1 MMGRIQRQPAQVQ
14 VDFIRLCCKYWQK
27 DGELSIEDA
36 KIEAMDSY
44 DALLKYKIIKEVHGE
59 IVIDFLEEQFDSLSG
74 KREQASKA
82 GLASAEAR
90 RVRKLANDR
99 STTVQRNPTP
109 VEISSTELN
118 RVEKSREEETREE
131 NKEDL
136 FEKFWTLYKKGTN
149 RVPAQREWFLIDHS
163 EYPKIIEHVPKY
175 VVATPKFR
183 KDAVNYL
190 KDRVW
195 TDTELPKQSSP
206 KSEPPKQ
213 FIPRPPQYP
222 T

>member
-1 MMGRIQRQPAQVQ
+1 MPDDKAG
-14 VDFIRLCCKYWQK
+14 K
-27 DGELSIEDA
+27 
-36 KIEAMDSY
+36 
-44 DALLKYKIIKEVHGE
+44 LLKHILGYVNDKNPITDDLIIELTFEPIKQQLKRDLIKWEGKQVTNRENGSKGGRPPKPKETQNNPVG
-59 IVIDFLEEQFDSLSG
+59 F
-74 KREQASKA
+74 SKTQNNPEK
-82 GLASAEAR
+82 GVS
-90 RVRKLANDR
+90 VSVSVSDTVNVNDTRK
-99 STTVQRNPTP
+99 
-109 VEISSTELN
+109 
-118 RVEKSREEETREE
+118 E

-195 TDTELPKQSSP
+195 TDTELPKQSNT
-206 KSEPPKQ
+206 KDEPVTQ
-213 FIPRPPQYP
+213 VFIPRKPFYP
-222 T
+222 EQP